1 MRSKVIL
8 LTLTLLLGSMIPVSA
23 GASDTYTTIIITSD
37 ENVTAN
43 VSVNSIN
50 GSAVIYVDGVPLQ
63 TTISNIYHSIH
74 NVNGRAISAYRLANN
89 AWIISTNNSKNILLL
104 KEDIGNNTIH
114 LYLLRNELIIF
125 ENNYIQFKNRTEYDI
140 GFLNSAVSNNSVKI
154 LKLNSMIEEN
164 NRQNLINTMLILIM
178 FVVVWYAIIII
189 LFTLHKIK
197 KNEKQSYEIKKGGSS

>member
-8 LTLTLLLGSMIPVSA
+8 LTLTLLLGSIISISA
-23 GASDTYTTIIITSD
+23 GASNNTFSTIIITSD
-37 ENVTAN
+37 ENITAN

-50 GSAVIYVDGVPLQ
+50 GSAVIYVDGIPLQ

-104 KEDIGNNTIH
+104 KEDIGNNTIR
-114 LYLLRNELIIF
+114 LYLLRDELVAF

-140 GFLNSAVSNNSVKI
+140 GFLNNAINNNSVKI
-154 LKLNSMIEEN
+154 LNLNSMIEEN
-164 NRQNLINTMLILIM
+164 NRQNLINMMLILII
-178 FVVVWYAIIII
+178 FVVIWYAIIII
-189 LFTLHKIK
+189 FFALHRIK
-197 KNEKQSYEIKKGGSS
+197 KRNEQDRHLEER